1 MRKMKVD
8 KCLKCSKLFMTR
20 NVMNNVFT
28 QTFHKVLLTLLQR
41 LIHNDNLKK
50 TQLITSYICTVCV
63 IK

>member
-8 KCLKCSKLFMTR
+8 KCLKSSKLFMTR

-28 QTFHKVLLTLLQR
+28 QTFHRVLLTLLQR